1 MILILTIVTGL
12 IAGRLVLWIAN
23 RISERFELMRE
34 QSIKNSS
41 LDNSWSEREQ
51 VSCNNLL
58 PENELHKIPN
68 KVRTNVFLTEL
79 VTGALFGA
87 LFLRFGLSWS
97 FAVYCLFFFAL
108 ISIFIIDLKMMVIP
122 DLISLSALV
131 IGFGASFLG
140 ILPGVNWTASLAGI
154 IFGIA
159 ILYVPAKIY
168 EVAKGSSGLG
178 GGDVKLLAMIGS
190 FVSVQGVIFTLFLG
204 ALTGLL
210 VSTAKILLSKSGSK
224 DPIPFG
230 PYLASAAIFYVLEG
244 SGLIANL
251 LTNKVLFF

>member
-1 MILILTIVTGL
+1 MILIFIFVTGF
-12 IAGRLVLWIAN
+12 IAGRLVLLVAN
-23 RISERFELMRE
+23 RISERFELMSK
-34 QSIKNSS
+34 QYIKNAS
-41 LDNSWSEREQ
+41 LDDSSSMRGK
-51 VSCNNLL
+51 VSANNPLAK
-58 PENELHKIPN
+58 NELHKIPN

-108 ISIFIIDLKMMVIP
+108 ISIFIIDLEMMVIP

-131 IGFGASFLG
+131 VGFGASFLG
-140 ILPGVNWTASLAGI
+140 ILPGVNWPASLAGI

-190 FVSVQGVIFTLFLG
+190 FVSVQGVIFTLFFG
-204 ALTGLL
+204 AFTGLL

-230 PYLASAAIFYVLEG
+230 PYLVSAAIFYVLEG
-244 SGLIANL
+244 SGLIANF
-251 LTNKVLFF
+251 LTNKTLFF